1 MAEPKKEKEPKTY
14 NIPSREWGITAQEAA
29 DILIAARQIELDG
42 PCYKA
47 AIANIKKENA
57 ARSSVVD
64 KK

>member
-14 NIPSREWGITAQEAA
+14 QIPSRDWGITASEAA
-29 DILIAARQIELDG
+29 DILIAAKEIENNEK
-42 PCYKA
+42 CYKA

-57 ARSSVVD
+57 ARVSVV